1 VPLKEVLILGKDVAK
16 ASVDSSGQVVI
27 PPAPSPEKD
36 KLKKSL
42 LDIESNISSAS
53 AKIDA
58 VKEEKVTTTTQTHSI
73 AHELKEHTTHHI
85 IRTTCLIALV
95 LWFFFI
101 IMLSIITESSPFST
115 MMGLFPVLLTIIV
128 TYILVDHYHLESGF
142 LMVFPVIFTGIFLL
156 MGMGNML
163 GGVDYANLSVIN
175 IVFGLL
181 FEAAITMHHSF
192 LKKHM
197 QEQGEHVVEEKKT
210 EIIVSPEADAAKK
223 ELGEVKKELASVKKM
238 IVKLDS
244 EDDVKKFIIS
254 IEDKAKAI
262 NAVIGRAYSVRHG
275 GTESLRK
282 KIKIDPE
289 HYNEFNELKD
299 KAPNKRRAAA
309 VSILKKINAT
319 LDVIEKPEKEV
330 FDSTDLAGLMN
341 LQRDTRGYDRVIDVL
356 AKNDSDPVKLYY
368 EGAREF
374 CREALSALEAK

>member
-1 VPLKEVLILGKDVAK
+1 MKQDEKK
-16 ASVDSSGQVVI
+16 ASVDTNGQVVI
-27 PPAPSPEKD
+27 PPAPSPEKE

-42 LDIESNISSAS
+42 LHIESNISSAS

-58 VKEEKVTTTTQTHSI
+58 VKEETTTTTKTHSVE
-73 AHELKEHTTHHI
+73 HELEQHTTHHI

-95 LWFFFI
+95 LWFFLI
-101 IMLSIITESSPFST
+101 IMLSMVTESSPFST
-115 MMGLFPVLLTIIV
+115 MMGLSPVLFTIIV
-128 TYILVDHYHLESGF
+128 SYILVDHYHLESGF

-156 MGMGNML
+156 MGMGHML
-163 GGVDYANLSVIN
+163 GGVDYMNLSVVN

-181 FEAAITMHHSF
+181 FEAAITMHHSL

-197 QEQGEHVVEEKKT
+197 QEMHEAHIVEEKKT
-210 EIIVSPEADAAKK
+210 ETIVSPEADAAKK

-244 EDDVKKFIIS
+244 EDDVKKFIAS

-262 NAVIGRAYSVRHG
+262 NAVIGRVYSVRHG

-299 KAPNKRRAAA
+299 QAPNKRKAAA
-309 VSILKKINAT
+309 ISILNKINGT
-319 LDVIEKPEKEV
+319 LDVIEKQEKEV
-330 FDSTDLAGLMN
+330 FDSSDLSGLVR
-341 LQRDTRGYDRVIDVL
+341 LERAARGYDRVIDVL

-368 EGAREF
+368 DGAREF